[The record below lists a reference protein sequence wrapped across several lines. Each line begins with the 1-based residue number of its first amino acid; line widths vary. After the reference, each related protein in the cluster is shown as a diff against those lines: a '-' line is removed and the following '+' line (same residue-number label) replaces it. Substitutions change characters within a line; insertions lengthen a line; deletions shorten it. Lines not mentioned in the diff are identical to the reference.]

1 MSRGERKDR
10 LTNHCFNFKRME
22 RWLKLKAAARYAAIG
37 KHRLIELSRSGV
49 VRGFQDPDSL
59 RGDWI
64 FDRLS
69 LDAYRERQLGCVPT
83 VSERAKAIMMSVKL

>member
-1 MSRGERKDR
+1 
-10 LTNHCFNFKRME
+10 ME

-69 LDAYRERQLGCVPT
+69 LDAYREGQAAEPT
-83 VSERAKAIMMSVKL
+83 NREKALAIIGGVRL